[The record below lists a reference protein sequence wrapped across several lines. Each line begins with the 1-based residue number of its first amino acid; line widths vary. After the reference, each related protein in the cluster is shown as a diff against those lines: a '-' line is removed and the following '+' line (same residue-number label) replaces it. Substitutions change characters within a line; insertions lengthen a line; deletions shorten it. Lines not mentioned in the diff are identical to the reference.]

1 MHKTHEL
8 PKLRTL
14 VAVASML
21 LIAAL
26 LVSACATPGLPAA
39 PSAPQTANTPDA
51 AVADTGNAQAPAAG
65 TDVRSKGQ
73 DDAPITIVEYS
84 DFQCP
89 FCARFFEQTYGTLVK
104 EYIDTG
110 KVRLEFRDYPLAQIH
125 PNAQGAAVASRCAAE
140 QGVYWEMHDKL
151 FGSQAEWSGLPDPK
165 ETFGGYASALGIDQ
179 AAFATCLTSGKFDQA
194 IQEDLQAGQAAGVSG
209 TPSFLINGELLV
221 GAQPI
226 DAFREAIDTVLAGG
240 TLTAAQP
247 TAVPAGPPQ
256 PLDVPIG
263 NAPVK
268 GDANAPMTIVEYSDF
283 QCPFCSR
290 FTTDTLGTLLDEYVN
305 TGKAKLVYKDF
316 PLEQIHPQATKAAE
330 AARCVRELGGDEA
343 FWAMHDKLY
352 AGQQEWSGNEGAVD
366 IFAKYAGEVGVD
378 AAKVKACLD
387 SGEQTAAVQ
396 ADLQEGI
403 QLGVQGTPTFFL
415 NGQAFVG
422 AQPITN
428 FRQAIGMVE
437 QGQSIA
443 PPPQPTPAP
452 EPTPAP
458 LTADIPLDDAAG
470 IKGSAAAP
478 ITIVEYSDYQCPFCE
493 RHFQEVLPQLQK
505 YIDDGTVRY
514 VFKDFPLTQI
524 HPQAPKAA
532 EAARCAGDQEYYWQM
547 HDLLFQ
553 NQQQWSGQAT
563 AVDMFKGFAKQLKL
577 DQATFDQCL
586 DSGKHAAVIAANE
599 QEGLGFGVRGTP
611 GFFINRNLLAG
622 AYPIEAFQ
630 QLIDAEL
637 KAKGQ

>member
-1 MHKTHEL
+1 MYQPLK
-8 PKLRTL
+8 PSKLRTL
-14 VAVASML
+14 ASAASL
-21 LIAAL
+21 LLVAAL
-26 LVSACATPGLPAA
+26 LITACTAPGLPTAPDSPQPASTSAAA
-39 PSAPQTANTPDA
+39 P
-51 AVADTGNAQAPAAG
+51 ADTGEANPPGAG
-65 TDVRSKGQ
+65 NDPRSKGKA
-73 DDAPITIVEYS
+73 DAPVTIVEFS

-89 FCARFFEQTYGTLVK
+89 FCSRWVLQTYPTLEK
-104 EYIDTG
+104 DYIDTG
-110 KVRLEFRDYPLAQIH
+110 KVQLQFRDFPLAQIH

-140 QGVYWEMHDKL
+140 QGAYWEMHDKL
-151 FGSQAEWSGLPDPK
+151 FGSQDEWSGLPDPK
-165 ETFGGYASALGIDQ
+165 EAFGGYASALGLDQ
-179 AAFATCLTSGKFDQA
+179 AAFAACLTSGKFDQA
-194 IQEDLQAGQAAGVSG
+194 IQDDLQAGQAAGVNG

-221 GAQPI
+221 GAQPAE
-226 DAFREAIDTVLAGG
+226 AFKQAIETVLAGG
-240 TLTAAQP
+240 TLAAAQP

-263 NAPVK
+263 DAPVR

-422 AQPITN
+422 AQPIVN
-428 FRQAIGMVE
+428 FRQAIAMVE

-532 EAARCAGDQEYYWQM
+532 EAARCAGDQDYYWQM

-611 GFFINRNLLAG
+611 GFFINRTLLAG
-622 AYPIEAFQ
+622 AYPIEAFE
-630 QLIDAEL
+630 QLIEQEL
-637 KAKGQ
+637 AAKGQ